1 MKTLTFLAIFFVST
15 ILFLNRPYTEERQ
28 IFTAEIQLVPSVK
41 SVTIITKY
49 IVDSVETTE
58 TKQVLGSLEYA
69 ERLTQTNL
77 LDLYSF
83 VGETSALTKS
93 VDKEGRT
100 VFSYTAKGT
109 VVQ

>member
-15 ILFLNRPYTEERQ
+15 ILFLNRPYTENRQ
-28 IFTAEIQLVPSVK
+28 DFSAEIQLVPSVK

-83 VGETSALTKS
+83 VGETSPLTKS
-93 VDKEGRT
+93 LNKDGKE